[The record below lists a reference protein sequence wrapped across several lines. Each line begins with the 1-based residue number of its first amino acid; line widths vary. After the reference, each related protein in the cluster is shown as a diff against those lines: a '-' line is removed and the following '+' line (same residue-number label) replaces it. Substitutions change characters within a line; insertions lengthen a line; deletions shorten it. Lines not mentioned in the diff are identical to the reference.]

1 VLIINRSIRIPDSEI
16 ELTAIRAGGPGGQ
29 NVNKVSSA
37 VALRFD
43 INGSSLPQDCKQRL
57 LAYSDR
63 RISKDGVVV
72 IKAQRY
78 RDRDKNRLDALERLA
93 ELVRRAMVVQRKRIP
108 TRVTASSKRQRLDQK
123 TRRGRAKQLRGRV
136 VRDD

>member
-43 INGSSLPQDCKQRL
+43 IRNSSLPQDCKQRL
-57 LAYSDR
+57 LTYPDR

-78 RDRDKNRLDALERLA
+78 RDRDKNRLDALERLG
-93 ELVRRAMVVQRKRIP
+93 ELVRRSMVVRRKRIP
-108 TRVTASSKRQRLDQK
+108 TRATKSSKRQRLDEK
-123 TRRGRAKQLRGRV
+123 TRRGRDKKLRGRV
-136 VRDD
+136 KRDE

>member
-1 VLIINRSIRIPDSEI
+1 MLTINRSISIPDSEI

-43 INGSSLPQDCKQRL
+43 IRGSSLPQDCKQRL
-57 LAYSDR
+57 LTYPDR
-63 RISKDGVVV
+63 RISKDGIVV
-72 IKAQRY
+72 IKAQRF
-78 RDRDKNRLDALERLA
+78 RDRDKNRLDALQRLG

-108 TRVTASSKRQRLDQK
+108 TRATAGSKRQRLDQK
-123 TRRGRAKQLRGRV
+123 TRRGRDKQLRGKIT
-136 VRDD
+136 RDE

>member
-1 VLIINRSIRIPDSEI
+1 VLTINRSIRIPDSEI

-43 INGSSLPQDCKQRL
+43 IHGSTLPQDCKQRL
-57 LAYSDR
+57 LTYPDR
-63 RISKDGVVV
+63 RISKDGIVV
-72 IKAQRY
+72 IKAQRF
-78 RDRDKNRLDALERLA
+78 RDRDKNRLDALERLG

-108 TRVTASSKRQRLDQK
+108 TRATAGSKRQRLDQK
-123 TRRGRAKQLRGRV
+123 TRRGRDKQLRGKISG
-136 VRDD
+136 DE

>member
-78 RDRDKNRLDALERLA
+78 RDRDKNRSDALERLA

-108 TRVTASSKRQRLDQK
+108 TRVTASSKRKRLDQK

>member
-1 VLIINRSIRIPDSEI
+1 VLTINRSISIPDSEI

-43 INGSSLPQDCKQRL
+43 IRGSSLPQDCKQRL
-57 LAYSDR
+57 LTYPDR
-63 RISKDGVVV
+63 RISKDGIVV
-72 IKAQRY
+72 IKAQRF
-78 RDRDKNRLDALERLA
+78 RDRDKNRLDALQRLG

-108 TRVTASSKRQRLDQK
+108 TRATAGSKRQRLDQK
-123 TRRGRAKQLRGRV
+123 TRRGRDKQLRGKIT
-136 VRDD
+136 RDE

>member
-1 VLIINRSIRIPDSEI
+1 MLTINRSISIPDSEI

-43 INGSSLPQDCKQRL
+43 IRGSSLPQDCKQRL
-57 LAYSDR
+57 LTYPDR
-63 RISKDGVVV
+63 RISKDGIVV
-72 IKAQRY
+72 IKAQRF
-78 RDRDKNRLDALERLA
+78 RDRDKNRLDALQRLG

-108 TRVTASSKRQRLDQK
+108 THATAGSKRQRLDQK
-123 TRRGRAKQLRGRV
+123 TRRGRDKQLRGKIT
-136 VRDD
+136 RDE

>member
-1 VLIINRSIRIPDSEI
+1 MLVINRSIRIPDSEI

-57 LAYSDR
+57 LAYPDR
-63 RISKDGVVV
+63 RISKDGIVV

>member
-1 VLIINRSIRIPDSEI
+1 VLTVNRSIRIPDSEI

-43 INGSSLPQDCKQRL
+43 IRGSSLPQDCKQRL
-57 LAYSDR
+57 LTYPDR
-63 RISKDGVVV
+63 RISKDGIVV
-72 IKAQRY
+72 IKAQRF
-78 RDRDKNRLDALERLA
+78 RDRDKNRLDALERLG

-108 TRVTASSKRQRLDQK
+108 TRATAGSKRQRLDQK
-123 TRRGRAKQLRGRV
+123 TRRGRDKQLRGKIT
-136 VRDD
+136 RDE

>member
-1 VLIINRSIRIPDSEI
+1 NRSISIPDSEI

-43 INGSSLPQDCKQRL
+43 IRGSSLPQDCKQRL
-57 LAYSDR
+57 LTYPDR
-63 RISKDGVVV
+63 RISKDGIVV
-72 IKAQRY
+72 IKAQRF
-78 RDRDKNRLDALERLA
+78 RDRDKNRLDALQRLG

-108 TRVTASSKRQRLDQK
+108 TRATAGSKRQRLDQK
-123 TRRGRAKQLRGRV
+123 TRRGRDKQLRGKIT
-136 VRDD
+136 RDE

>member
-1 VLIINRSIRIPDSEI
+1 MLTVNRSIRIPDSEI

-43 INGSSLPQDCKQRL
+43 IRGSSLPQDCKQRL
-57 LAYSDR
+57 LTYPDR
-63 RISKDGVVV
+63 RISKDGIVV
-72 IKAQRY
+72 IKAQRF
-78 RDRDKNRLDALERLA
+78 RDRDKNRLDALERLG

-108 TRVTASSKRQRLDQK
+108 TRATAGSKRQRLDQK
-123 TRRGRAKQLRGRV
+123 TRRGRDKQLRGKIT
-136 VRDD
+136 RDE

>member
-1 VLIINRSIRIPDSEI
+1 MLIINRSIRIPDSEI

-43 INGSSLPQDCKQRL
+43 IRGSGLPQDCKQRL
-57 LAYSDR
+57 LIYPDR
-63 RISKDGVVV
+63 RISKDGIVV
-72 IKAQRY
+72 IKAQRF
-78 RDRDKNRLDALERLA
+78 RDRDKNRLDALERLG

-108 TRVTASSKRQRLDQK
+108 TRATAGSKRQRLDQK
-123 TRRGRAKQLRGRV
+123 TRRGRAKQLRGKIN
-136 VRDD
+136 RDD

>member
-1 VLIINRSIRIPDSEI
+1 MLTVNRSIRIPDSEI

-43 INGSSLPQDCKQRL
+43 IRASSLPQDCKQRL
-57 LAYSDR
+57 LTYPDR
-63 RISKDGVVV
+63 RISKDGIVV
-72 IKAQRY
+72 IKAQRF
-78 RDRDKNRLDALERLA
+78 RDRDKNRLDALERLG

-108 TRVTASSKRQRLDQK
+108 TRATAGSKRQRLDQK
-123 TRRGRAKQLRGRV
+123 TRRGRDKQLRGKIT
-136 VRDD
+136 RDE